1 MGKDMLQITKETA
14 LAQMAFPF
22 GAVEV
27 VYPQELREAD
37 FRELVAGEL
46 AELSRRFQN
55 YERKTVFGEHPYF
68 RFFRKFKKT
77 YPVMLQL
84 ESVLLK
90 GRPFPGFNAVAEV
103 PFLLELT
110 TQVLSGAHDM
120 DRIRGDVSLYLAT
133 EKEPFLGLR
142 GEWMHTYPGDFCARD
157 EAGII
162 FSLIAGADDRT
173 CARTDTRRVL
183 YPIFGTPELPEA
195 VLTAAMETLCRYI
208 RVLSPDAD
216 ISCRIL

>member
-1 MGKDMLQITKETA
+1 MLEITKETA
-14 LAQMAFPF
+14 LANAVFPF
-22 GAVEV
+22 GVVEV
-27 VYPQELREAD
+27 TYPRELREED
-37 FRELVAGEL
+37 FRKLVAEEL
-46 AELSRRFQN
+46 RELSERFQN
-55 YERKTVFGEHPYF
+55 YDRKAVFGEYPYF

-90 GRPFPGFNAVAEV
+90 GRPFPNFNPVAEV

-110 TQVLSGAHDM
+110 TQVLSGAHDL
-120 DRIRGDVSLYLAT
+120 DRIRGAVSLYLAA

-157 EAGII
+157 EEGII

-183 YPIFGTPELPEA
+183 YPVFGTPDLPET
-195 VLTAAMETLCRYI
+195 VISSAMETLCGYI
-208 RVLSPDAD
+208 RVLAPDAE
-216 ISCRIL
+216 ISCRVI